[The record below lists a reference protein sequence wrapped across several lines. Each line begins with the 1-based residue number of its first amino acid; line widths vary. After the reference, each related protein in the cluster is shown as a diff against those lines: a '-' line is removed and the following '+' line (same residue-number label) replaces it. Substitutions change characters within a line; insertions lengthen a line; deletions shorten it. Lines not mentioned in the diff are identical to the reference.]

1 MLSEAFVKGY
11 YAYLKVKATELLKKE
26 SCLNQ
31 ELKSK
36 MKFFKSL
43 EFEELIIQLN
53 RLQELFNYGP
63 EVIKFKKTIKILK
76 NLDEYNKSKRNFAL
90 SVMPI
95 CF

>member
-11 YAYLKVKATELLKKE
+11 YSYLKVKASEILKKE

-31 ELKSK
+31 ESKYK

-43 EFEELIIQLN
+43 EFEELITQLN

-63 EVIKFKKTIKILK
+63 EVIKFKKIINIIIKI
-76 NLDEYNKSKRNFAL
+76 
-90 SVMPI
+90 
-95 CF
+95 